1 MTEKVKK
8 VRTAING
15 VLLLNK
21 PLGISST
28 QALGRAKWLMGA
40 LKAGHTGTLD
50 PLADGLLPLCF
61 GHATKL
67 AHDLL
72 DADKTYE
79 ARVVLGQTTTTGDVE
94 GEVIFS
100 SDKVITRSQW
110 DAIVQQFTG
119 EIKQT
124 PPMYSALK
132 KDGKP
137 LYEYAR
143 AGIEVER
150 ETRDVTIFK
159 LETLSFDYPHV
170 AMSVTCS
177 KGTYIRTLAQD
188 MGEMLGVGAH
198 LSGLRRTAV
207 GDLQLSNALTFEQ
220 LEAIPEAER
229 AAVLLPLDAL
239 LQDAPALYLNRELA
253 ARFVQG
259 QRLPCG
265 SQQFAADVTLRMY
278 WQDDALPQPM
288 LLGLATQENGVISPQ
303 KVLMTVLPF

>member
-124 PPMYSALK
+124 PPMYSALR

-207 GDLQLSNALTFEQ
+207 GDLQLSNALTLEQ

-253 ARFVQG
+253 ARFAHG
-259 QRLPCG
+259 QRLPWG

>member
-1 MTEKVKK
+1 MTETTKK
-8 VRTAING
+8 IRTAING

-28 QALGRAKWLMGA
+28 QALGRAKWLIGA

-67 AHDLL
+67 EHDLL

-79 ARVVLGQTTTTGDVE
+79 ARVVLGRSTTTGDAE

-100 SDKVITRSQW
+100 NDAVITREQW
-110 DAIVQQFTG
+110 DAVVPLFTG
-119 EIKQT
+119 DISQT

-143 AGIEVER
+143 AGIEIER
-150 ETRDVTIFK
+150 EARSVRILK
-159 LETLSFDYPHV
+159 LETLSFDYPNV
-170 AMSVTCS
+170 VMSVTCS

-188 MGEMLGVGAH
+188 MGETLGVGAH

-207 GDLQLSNALTFEQ
+207 GDLQLSDALTLEQ
-220 LEAIPEAER
+220 IEAIPEAER

-239 LQDAPALYLNRELA
+239 LQDAPALYLSRELA

-259 QRLPCG
+259 QRLPWG
-265 SQQFAADVTLRMY
+265 AQQFVSDATLRIY
-278 WQDDALPQPM
+278 WQEDALPVPL
-288 LLGLATQENGVISPQ
+288 LLGLATQENGVISPT
-303 KVLMTVLPF
+303 KVLMTALP